1 MMEFNMR
8 EFPFYLEA
16 WKFCI
21 DNKIALTKI
30 SKKDF
35 RTWVVQTQ

>member
-1 MMEFNMR
+1 MR

-16 WKFCI
+16 WKFCV

-30 SKKDF
+30 YKKDF